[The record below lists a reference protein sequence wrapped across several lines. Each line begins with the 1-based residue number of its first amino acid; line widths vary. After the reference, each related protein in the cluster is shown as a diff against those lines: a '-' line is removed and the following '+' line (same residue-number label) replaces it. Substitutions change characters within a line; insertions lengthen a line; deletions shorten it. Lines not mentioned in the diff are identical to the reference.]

1 MGGRPVSVAVGE
13 ALSRRPSVSVQTT
26 GHTDAAGTPR
36 RSAAGA
42 ASDAA
47 ATAQRKG
54 TASDPAATPRRPGAA
69 QDAVATSR
77 QGNAGSAPQ
86 PSGVPGTPR
95 RTCVVCRGAAAK
107 RELHRIVRGPDG
119 TVAYDPTGKA
129 PGRGAYLC
137 GRPDCLDTAVRR
149 RSILR
154 ALKVRDAAA
163 AEAAVEALR
172 NRTTNVERVGRPAGD
187 RSSDDKEV
195 RSG

>member
-1 MGGRPVSVAVGE
+1 MRRRPAGVATGE
-13 ALSRRPSVSVQTT
+13 ALSRRPSVSVET
-26 GHTDAAGTPR
+26 GHADAAGTPR
-36 RSAAGA
+36 RSAVGA
-42 ASDAA
+42 ASGA
-47 ATAQRKG
+47 
-54 TASDPAATPRRPGAA
+54 AATPRPTGM
-69 QDAVATSR
+69 
-77 QGNAGSAPQ
+77 
-86 PSGVPGTPR
+86 PGTPR
-95 RTCVVCRGAAAK
+95 RTCVVCRAAAAK

-129 PGRGAYLC
+129 AGRGAYLC
-137 GRPDCLDTAVRR
+137 GRPDCLETAVRR

-172 NRTTNVERVGRPAGD
+172 NRTTNVERVGAAGD